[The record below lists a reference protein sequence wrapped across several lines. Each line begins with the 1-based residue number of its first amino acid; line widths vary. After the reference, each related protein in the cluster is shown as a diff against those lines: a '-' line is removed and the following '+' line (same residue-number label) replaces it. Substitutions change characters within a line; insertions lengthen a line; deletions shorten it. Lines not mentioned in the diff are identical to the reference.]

1 VETLPLHVSAL
12 DRDLLGGVLLD
23 PELPES
29 RHRLDV
35 GVLPYFE
42 DERPLQGLA
51 GFVDWRTGGLLS
63 GLLRRGFCSGRSGE
77 AVLLPG
83 GRNLPAR
90 RWVLLGLGRSSGFG
104 EQRAHESARA
114 IVSVVMRLRPE
125 DVLMAM
131 PGRVPERAAVEE
143 VFRGL
148 TAGLHAH
155 TREPKLETGPAES
168 RVRDLGGG
176 PSRWWVVAESR
187 HVARLRRL
195 LEGPPRA
202 AGE

>member
-1 VETLPLHVSAL
+1 MSLAGELMLSVSPLE
-12 DRDLLGGVLLD
+12 RELLGGVVTD
-23 PELPES
+23 PELPDA

-35 GVLPYFE
+35 GVLPFFE

-51 GFVDWRTGGLLS
+51 GFVDWRTGGRLS
-63 GLLRRGFCSGRSGE
+63 GLLRRGFCSGRPGE
-77 AVLLPG
+77 AVLMPG
-83 GRNLPAR
+83 VRTLPAR
-90 RWVLLGLGRSSGFG
+90 RWVLLGLGRSEGFG

-114 IVSVVMRLRPE
+114 IVSVVMRLRPS

-148 TAGLHAH
+148 TAGLRAHA
-155 TREPKLETGPAES
+155 RDDA
-168 RVRDLGGG
+168 RARDLG
-176 PSRWWVVAESR
+176 PARWWVVAESR